1 MMSGDP
7 LFCIA
12 CAFVLL
18 VLPINWLLSAAAA
31 ALVHEVCHILAV
43 WILGGK
49 IRKIHIS
56 VMGCRIDTGQM
67 GNIKSIL
74 CILAGPTGSLS
85 LLLLGRTF
93 PRIAVCGFFQGCYNL
108 LPIMP
113 LDGGRVLQHILNLS
127 CPNKT
132 KIVMDWIRKVVGIGM
147 LIAAALTAWLRQWD
161 VYPTVFC
168 LIFCIGLVFRKIPC
182 KENRIG
188 LQWY

>member
-1 MMSGDP
+1 MISGDP

-49 IRKIHIS
+49 IRKIHIF
-56 VMGCRIDTGQM
+56 VTGCRIDTGQM

-74 CILAGPTGSLS
+74 CILAGPAGSLS
-85 LLLLGRTF
+85 LLLLGRSF
-93 PRIAVCGFFQGCYNL
+93 PRIAVCGLLQGCYNL
-108 LPIMP
+108 LPILP

-127 CPNKT
+127 CPDKT
-132 KIVMDWIRKVVGIGM
+132 KNVMHWIRKVVGIGM
-147 LIAAALTAWLRQWD
+147 LAAAALTAWLRQWD

-168 LIFCIGLVFRKIPC
+168 LIFCIGMVFRKIPC